1 MIGFEW
7 LKLRRS
13 NRPWI
18 ALATT
23 AFFLALM
30 LVGFYTYAQRETGGA
45 ADFRYTYENESY
57 FNGLTFALYAFYYGF
72 LLVLPIFAATEG
84 GVQIAGET
92 ASRTIH
98 LGLAR
103 PWSRGAIFRAKC
115 VVAFAHS
122 AWLAVFLLAL
132 SLAAGLLLVGWGDL
146 RLYPGVL
153 QLTESQQ
160 FLPQR
165 EALVRFGYV
174 AIASVLPLA
183 TTVAFA
189 LWLSTWTRSA
199 VNAVGVAVALY
210 LVMFVI
216 SEIHFFR
223 DLQPYLYT
231 HYVAYWRELLQ
242 ERIDW
247 SRVALDATRLF
258 AFGAGF
264 LWLAFRRFRLRED
277 P

>member
-1 MIGFEW
+1 MIRFEW

-18 ALATT
+18 AIATT

-92 ASRTIH
+92 ANRTIH

-103 PWSRGAIFRAKC
+103 PWSRGAIFRAKLAVA
-115 VVAFAHS
+115 VVHS
-122 AWLAVFLLAL
+122 AWLALFLLGL
-132 SLAAGLLLVGWGDL
+132 SLGAGLVFVGWGDL

-153 QLTESQQ
+153 QLTDAHQ

-165 EALVRFGYV
+165 EALVRFGYIAV
-174 AIASVLPLA
+174 ASVLPLA

-231 HYVAYWRELLQ
+231 HYVAFWRELLQ

-247 SRVALDATRLF
+247 SKVALDATRLS
-258 AFGAGF
+258 AFGVGF